1 MSGRRVLVTGG
12 AGLVGLA
19 VRRALA
25 ARGDRAL
32 AVDMTDFGRDDPGL
46 VRLSFAQ
53 MDALEAHL
61 AAGPVDAIVHAG
73 AVSSPVMA
81 RDTPLAIV
89 DVNVT
94 ATARLLDIARRQG
107 IGRFVF
113 CSSHVVYG
121 DVGAGLIDE
130 ERAPHPATAY
140 AASKVAGE
148 ALVECFARD
157 YGVPGVS
164 LRITRVYG
172 PHRRANCFLREIIRD
187 AAAGRPTVIPCDPAF
202 PYHFIH
208 VDDVAG
214 AILAALDAPA
224 LPFGALNVTS
234 GERLTMP
241 EVAAIARRVLP
252 AARIELVEGRD
263 PAPEVQ
269 EDFSLARI
277 AAALGWRPRLP
288 LSEGFAAYAAA
299 MPEPEAI
306 PA

>member
-1 MSGRRVLVTGG
+1 MKVLVTGG

-25 ARGDRAL
+25 ARGDQAV
-32 AVDMTDFGRDDPGL
+32 AVDMTDFGRADPTL
-46 VRLSFAQ
+46 HRIAFAEH
-53 MDALEAHL
+53 DRLEAL
-61 AAGPVDAIVHAG
+61 LRAEKVDAIVHAG

-81 RDTPLAIV
+81 RDEPLTIV
-89 DVNVT
+89 DVNVA
-94 ATARLLDIARRQG
+94 ATAKLLDAARRLG

-121 DVGAGLIDE
+121 DVGPGLIDE
-130 ERAPHPATAY
+130 ERATHPATAY

-172 PHRRANCFLREIIRD
+172 PYRRANCYLREIILDR
-187 AAAGRPTVIPCDPAF
+187 AAGRTTVIPCDRAF
-202 PYHFIH
+202 TYHYIH

-214 AILAALDAPA
+214 AVLAALDAPS

-241 EVAAIARRVLP
+241 EVVATAKRVLP
-252 AARIELVEGRD
+252 DARIELANGQD

-269 EDFSLARI
+269 EDFSLDRI
-277 AAALGWRPRLP
+277 AALGWRPRYGI
-288 LSEGFAAYAAA
+288 EAGFTAYVAA
-299 MPEPEAI
+299 MPEPNVI
-306 PA
+306 GI